1 MLGKKDYQE
10 KLYTNFQLS
19 QRIPKDNF
27 YRRLKGILDLD
38 FLYKMVEPYYG
49 REGQKSIDPIV
60 FFKLMLVNYLENII
74 YDRKLMEF
82 VGMRLDILYFLNYD
96 ISNNPSGFV
105 NLIEVCT
112 EKLKE
117 GMPNVFFVLRTQAG
131 IVNF

>member
-1 MLGKKDYQE
+1 
-10 KLYTNFQLS
+10 
-19 QRIPKDNF
+19 
-27 YRRLKGILDLD
+27 
-38 FLYKMVEPYYG
+38 
-49 REGQKSIDPIV
+49 
-60 FFKLMLVNYLENII
+60 MLVNYLENII